1 MVRLDRFLSSNGEAT
16 RKETIKLVRE
26 HRITIN
32 GNLAIRSD
40 DKIDEK
46 KDEIKV
52 DGRFIEPFH
61 HVVIVMNKPA
71 GYVTSTSDNRDKTV
85 MELLPPRFIRLKVFP
100 VGRLDKETEGLL
112 LFTNDG
118 ELAHRLISPK
128 KEIEKEYFVI
138 HKGDYGNDVIEEF
151 SQGLVLLDG
160 TICKGAKLIR
170 LEKGKSLLTIREG
183 KYHQVRRM
191 MGQKGLDVTYLER
204 IREANITISG
214 LERGEV
220 RELSEDEIDSLN
232 AIKKSPAMS

>member
-32 GNLAIRSD
+32 GNLAVRSD
-40 DKIDEK
+40 DKIDEE
-46 KDEIKV
+46 KDLIKV
-52 DGRFIEPFH
+52 DGRIIEPFH

-118 ELAHRLISPK
+118 ELAHHLISPK

-138 HKGDYGNDVIEEF
+138 HKGDYGNDVIE
-151 SQGLVLLDG
+151 
-160 TICKGAKLIR
+160 
-170 LEKGKSLLTIREG
+170 
-183 KYHQVRRM
+183 
-191 MGQKGLDVTYLER
+191 
-204 IREANITISG
+204 
-214 LERGEV
+214 
-220 RELSEDEIDSLN
+220 
-232 AIKKSPAMS
+232 

>member
-32 GNLAIRSD
+32 GNLAVRSD
-40 DKIDEK
+40 DKIDEE
-46 KDEIKV
+46 KDLIKV
-52 DGRFIEPFH
+52 DGRIIEPFH

-85 MELLPPRFIRLKVFP
+85 MDLLPPRFIRLKVFP

-118 ELAHRLISPK
+118 ELAHHLISPK

-151 SQGLVLLDG
+151 RQGLVLLDG
-160 TICKGAKLIR
+160 TICKSAKLVR
-170 LEKGKSLLTIREG
+170 LEKGKSLLIIREG

-191 MGQKGLDVTYLER
+191 MGQKGLAVTYLER
-204 IREANITISG
+204 IREANITLSG
-214 LERGEV
+214 LKRGEV
-220 RELSEDEIDSLN
+220 RELGEEEIKELKESL
-232 AIKKSPAMS
+232 